1 MGASASYP
9 RSGTG
14 APEKRIC
21 YCVVMPDDTKTQILS
36 ELVAI
41 RDELTQIRELLAWAR
56 LDLAETIRAAATT
69 EATLDR
75 VRQVLRNPA

>member
-1 MGASASYP
+1 
-9 RSGTG
+9 
-14 APEKRIC
+14 
-21 YCVVMPDDTKTQILS
+21 MPDDTKTQIPS